1 MNVDYENLDRDLE
14 NGMFRQQLEEEL
26 LAGFRQIHLAG
37 ERLPT
42 ASHYAAQIAI
52 IVNEGGTVSD
62 NSKYYVYQEILA
74 ACEAARAT
82 VLDEEVG
89 KN

>member
-14 NGMFRQQLEEEL
+14 NGTFRQQLEEEL
-26 LAGFRQIHLAG
+26 LVGFRQIRLAG

-42 ASHYAAQIAI
+42 ASHYAAQIAM
-52 IVNEGGTVSD
+52 IVNGGGTVAD

-82 VLDEEVG
+82 VLGEDL
-89 KN
+89 KPA

>member
-14 NGMFRQQLEEEL
+14 NGLFRQQLEEEL
-26 LAGFRQIHLAG
+26 LAGFRQIRLAG

-52 IVNEGGTVSD
+52 IVNEGGPVSD
-62 NSKYYVYQEILA
+62 NAKYYVYQEILA

-82 VLDEEVG
+82 VLGEAD
-89 KN
+89 KPA

>member
-26 LAGFRQIHLAG
+26 IVGFRQIHLAG

-42 ASHYAAQIAI
+42 ASHYAAQIAT
-52 IVNEGGTVSD
+52 IVNDGGPVSKD
-62 NSKYYVYQEILA
+62 AKYYVYQEILA

-82 VLDEEVG
+82 VLAQDS
-89 KN
+89 KPA

>member
-1 MNVDYENLDRDLE
+1 MKVDYENLGRDLE

-26 LAGFRQIHLAG
+26 IVGFRQIRLAG
-37 ERLPT
+37 ERLPL
-42 ASHYAAQIAI
+42 ASHYAAQIAT
-52 IVNEGGTVSD
+52 IVNAGGTVPEP
-62 NSKYYVYQEILA
+62 SKYYVYQEILA

-82 VLDEEVG
+82 VLGEGLE